1 VSKSGENFSQGKNWG
16 GRMKSG
22 RIEARVTPEQEE
34 KVRRASKIL
43 DRPMSWVVAWLVDR
57 LDLKKLNKNSGKTDK
72 AI

>member
-1 VSKSGENFSQGKNWG
+1 
-16 GRMKSG
+16 MKSG